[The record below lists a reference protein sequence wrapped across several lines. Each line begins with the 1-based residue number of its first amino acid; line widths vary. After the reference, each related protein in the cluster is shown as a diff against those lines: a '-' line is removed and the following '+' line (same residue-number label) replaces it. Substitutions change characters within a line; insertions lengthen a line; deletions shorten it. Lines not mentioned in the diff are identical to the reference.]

1 MDVDI
6 ATFGTLD
13 GKHDAD
19 NWFVN
24 KDSFIPQ
31 EAFQLSS
38 YEFLVRIPDMSV
50 GEVKEAPRVKKQC

>member
-1 MDVDI
+1 MLLRKNLKKKLKETMDVDI

-31 EAFQLSS
+31 EAF
-38 YEFLVRIPDMSV
+38 
-50 GEVKEAPRVKKQC
+50 